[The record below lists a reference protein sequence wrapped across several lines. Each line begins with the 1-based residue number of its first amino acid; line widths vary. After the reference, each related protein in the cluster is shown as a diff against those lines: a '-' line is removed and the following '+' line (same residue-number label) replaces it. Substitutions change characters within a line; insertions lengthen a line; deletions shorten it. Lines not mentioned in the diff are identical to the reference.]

1 MPRFSTAHLVVVI
14 FFALLAL
21 VPMIGNEY
29 FFFVAQI
36 MLIYAILGLGLNILI
51 GYAGQ
56 LAFANAALFGIGAYV
71 TGLLVVRAGVPYP
84 LAILCGAV
92 GACGVGA
99 LIAIPALR
107 LSGVYL
113 ALVTLCFA
121 QFANWVLIH
130 WDAVTYGAGG
140 FRVPTMEFG
149 FGIPAKIGLFY
160 LIWASVIGA
169 FVLSW
174 NLIHSRFGRAFA
186 AIRDGETA
194 AQSLGINLAWYKGLA
209 FGLAGLLAGLAGGF
223 HAATLS
229 FVAPESFDLVQ
240 MVLQFTMVL
249 LGGLGSLV
257 GSLMGAAGL
266 IILIEVTR
274 GARGLQ
280 EVVFGGVLLFLVLF
294 QPGGLAALFRRWI
307 PGWREDLHAGGVI
320 PPAETFDSPLPSSP
334 AGPKR

>member
-1 MPRFSTAHLVVVI
+1 
-14 FFALLAL
+14 LL
-21 VPMIGNEY
+21 
-29 FFFVAQI
+29 
-36 MLIYAILGLGLNILI
+36 
-51 GYAGQ
+51 
-56 LAFANAALFGIGAYV
+56 V
-71 TGLLVVRAGVPYP
+71 TGAGVPYL
-84 LAILCGAV
+84 LAILCGAI
-92 GACGVGA
+92 GACAVGA

-121 QFANWVLIH
+121 QFANWVLLH

-140 FRVPTMEFG
+140 FRVPTMQFG
-149 FGIPAKIGLFY
+149 FGITAKFGLFY
-160 LIWASVIGA
+160 LIWATAVGV
-169 FVLSW
+169 FVLCW

-186 AIRDGETA
+186 AIRDGEIS
-194 AQSLGINLAWYKGLA
+194 AQALGINVARYKGLA
-209 FGLAGLLAGLAGGF
+209 FGLSGLLAGLAGGF

-257 GSLMGAAGL
+257 GSIIGAAGL
-266 IILIEVTR
+266 ILLLEVTR

-280 EVVFGGVLLFLVLF
+280 EVVFGSVLLSLVLF

-307 PGWREDLHAGGVI
+307 PGWREDLHVGGLI
-320 PPAETFDSPLPSSP
+320 PSSEALEPPLPSTL